1 MANTALL
8 KKIRLLSLD
17 VDGVLTDGG
26 LYYIEGGA
34 VMRKFN
40 AKDGMGIAQLIK
52 NTDVKVTIISSGMPS
67 GIMERAERLGI
78 EYAYTNVANKLDT
91 LTELANDL
99 DIDLSQIAHM
109 GDDTNDLQ
117 LMQHVGLGIAVNDA
131 VDEVLKV
138 ADMTT
143 TKNGGYGAVREI
155 CDQLLQIHKQ
165 D

>member
-1 MANTALL
+1 MTNTALL

-52 NTDVKVTIISSGMPS
+52 NTDIKVTIISSGMPA

-91 LTELANDL
+91 LTELAHEL
-99 DIDLSQIAHM
+99 GFDLSQVAHM
-109 GDDTNDLQ
+109 GDDINDLQ

-131 VDEVLKV
+131 VAEVLEV
-138 ADMTT
+138 ADIIT
-143 TKNGGYGAVREI
+143 TKNGGCGAVREI
-155 CDQLLQIHKQ
+155 CDQLTKIRK
-165 D
+165 